1 MNKDNLFGC
10 KGTVLLVGAF
20 FWRGCKG
27 TVLMQSKNRPPQ
39 AGVGCFLRCTPQ
51 KRAFI
56 TVINQRAV
64 CFPHTQP
71 HTMAI
76 LIVNV
81 ENNFYLCI

>member
-1 MNKDNLFGC
+1 MMNKDNYWLQMG
-10 KGTVLLVGAF
+10 GSSAT
-20 FWRGCKG
+20 
-27 TVLMQSKNRPPQ
+27 KNPPPQ
-39 AGVGCFLRCTPQ
+39 AGVGCFLLCTPQ

-56 TVINQRAV
+56 AVINQRAV

>member
-1 MNKDNLFGC
+1 MMNKDN
-10 KGTVLLVGAF
+10 
-20 FWRGCKG
+20 FWSQRDG
-27 TVLMQSKNRPPQ
+27 SYAIKNPPPQ
-39 AGVGCFLRCTPQ
+39 AGVGCFLLCTPQ

-56 TVINQRAV
+56 AVINQRAV

>member
-1 MNKDNLFGC
+1 MMNKDN
-10 KGTVLLVGAF
+10 
-20 FWRGCKG
+20 FWLQRDG
-27 TVLMQSKNRPPQ
+27 SSAIKNRPPQ

-56 TVINQRAV
+56 AVINQRAV